1 MRIRLDSPIEDL
13 VFRFKISAGYASKFF
28 KKLWEVFYI
37 YIYYTYIS
45 VSYPVYFSETTPF
58 FCKQSIFDPLPKI
71 V

>member
-1 MRIRLDSPIEDL
+1 MHQNFL
-13 VFRFKISAGYASKFF
+13 KNYGKFF
-28 KKLWEVFYI
+28 I